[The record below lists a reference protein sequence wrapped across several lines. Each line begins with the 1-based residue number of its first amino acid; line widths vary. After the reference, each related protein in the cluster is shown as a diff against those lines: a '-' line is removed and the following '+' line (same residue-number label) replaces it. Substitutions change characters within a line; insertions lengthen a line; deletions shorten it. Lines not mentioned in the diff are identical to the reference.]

1 MAGCNRMAEL
11 SAEDKYYEERYCDE
25 RDYWWNLMS
34 LPPEEH
40 HKLWEQTTSIHPSAN
55 IPEVIFKNK
64 EGTEWDYD
72 TYGHGG

>member
-1 MAGCNRMAEL
+1 MAKPM
-11 SAEDKYYEERYCDE
+11 SAEEDYTEYYDEKYNDE

-40 HKLWEQTTSIHPSAN
+40 HKLWEQNTTMHPSPN

-64 EGTEWDYD
+64 EGSDWD
-72 TYGHGG
+72 

>member
-1 MAGCNRMAEL
+1 MAKPM
-11 SAEDKYYEERYCDE
+11 SAEEDYTEYYDEKYNDE

-40 HKLWEQTTSIHPSAN
+40 HKLWEQ
-55 IPEVIFKNK
+55 KK
-64 EGTEWDYD
+64 EEKKDFSDWDYY